1 MKKGLLYS
9 LLFAIPVLLMGSV
22 VVGHAY
28 WKNSI
33 KNDSAKVV
41 QNYYSVI
48 LEDNTNSE
56 NNATYTKLEYDS
68 SFELPTIDD
77 EGFVGW
83 LYSGNTYEPG
93 YYIYSEIASI
103 STTSITFVAQYN

>member
-1 MKKGLLYS
+1 MKKRLLYS
-9 LLFAIPVLLMGSV
+9 LLFAIPVLLMGTV
-22 VVGHAY
+22 VIGHAY

-48 LEDNTNSE
+48 LEDSTNSE

-68 SFELPTIDD
+68 SFELPVIDD
-77 EGFVGW
+77 EDFGGW
-83 LYSGNTYEPG
+83 LYDEETYLPG
-93 YYIYSEIASI
+93 YYIYSSFVDIT
-103 STTSITFVAQYN
+103 TTSITFIAIYD

>member
-9 LLFAIPVLLMGSV
+9 LLFAIPVLLMGTV
-22 VVGHAY
+22 VIGHAY

-48 LEDNTNSE
+48 LEDNTNSD
-56 NNATYTKLEYDS
+56 NNATYTGLEYDS
-68 SFELPTIDD
+68 SFELPMIDD
-77 EGFVGW
+77 EDFSGW
-83 LYSGNTYEPG
+83 LYAGEDYEPG
-93 YYIYSEIASI
+93 YYVYSEIASI